1 MSGIVIDDEA
11 VEWSASP
18 ADRVGRPLLVLLHGY
33 GSSESDLFQLGPG
46 LPLSPVVASL
56 RAPLEAPWPL
66 VGWSWYPL
74 DAPGAPA
81 VAGVDAAVDAVLE
94 WIDGLEVAPTS
105 IGLLGF
111 SQGASLALQ
120 LLRAAPTRFA
130 YAVALAGFVPTIDH
144 AGDAELARVSPPVFW
159 GRGTLDSV
167 IPPAAVLRTTEWLP
181 KHSALT
187 GRIYEGLAHA
197 VSPQELAD
205 VAAFIERQL

>member
-18 ADRVGRPLLVLLHGY
+18 EDRVGRPLLVLLHGY

-46 LPLSPVVASL
+46 LPLSPVLASL

-66 VGWSWYPL
+66 AGWSWYPL

-81 VAGVDAAVDAVLE
+81 VADVDAAVDAVLA

-144 AGDAELARVSPPVFW
+144 AGDTELARVSPPVFW

-181 KHSALT
+181 KHSSLT
-187 GRIYEGLAHA
+187 GRIYEGLGHA
-197 VSPQELAD
+197 VSPQELTD
-205 VAAFIERQL
+205 VAAFIERHL